1 MDFGLHLRKSEQS
14 NLEAFCDADWA
25 IDPYDRRYTSGYC
38 VYLGRNLVSWQSKK
52 QHAVSRSS
60 TEAKYRSLAQVVAE
74 LSRLTSLLGELK
86 VAIPKVPVVWCDN
99 LSTVQLAANPILQ
112 EPNM

>member
-1 MDFGLHLRKSEQS
+1 MTDVILQ
-14 NLEAFCDADWA
+14 
-25 IDPYDRRYTSGYC
+25 GYC